1 MAHPVTAGVPV
12 FHIHRISMNK
22 TFTTFLTVALAATAA
37 SEAQAQTFDSN
48 GFAENAG
55 AEATIDQKYQ
65 KPPKVDGV
73 FEIANAGQLY
83 WFFCQTTQEVDP
95 RDTTKQISQNSNN
108 AKLTADIRIN
118 SSVANGTESELR
130 NWVLLTEYKDST
142 KYTFRGSFNGDGHTI
157 DGVWCEAE
165 GDADASLFNVVA
177 DGGKVKNLTIGSD
190 SKFFTFND
198 HDAASVAIYVYGDII
213 SVTNRASISATMAG
227 GIAVYCGGRIMTC
240 HNNGNIGKDAVAG
253 GLNFAGGICAELEN
267 GIIQKC
273 INSGNVVN
281 ARNGTGGICGIC
293 GKNSGISNCL
303 NTGNISGQWY
313 VGGIVCHLGA
323 DVEDDEQPSVDNC
336 SSVGEIRVNDTEYG
350 GGCVAVCEGGN
361 ISHCYFYQLS
371 GIYGS
376 LELCPELTLGGFSS
390 EESIGGAMDEVQYP
404 SGEVAWALGSAWGQ
418 NIDNGE
424 EAMPYPEPGNA
435 ARVYKVDL
443 LSCNG
448 SGEVIGITFSNTNKP
463 KTDSH
468 HFDEDGVCTAAGCG
482 AKKTALSRIDA
493 DGGKVE
499 TFDLSGRMTD
509 GTGRGLVIRRQGG
522 KSRLELR

>member
-1 MAHPVTAGVPV
+1 MPAGAPV

-22 TFTTFLTVALAATAA
+22 TFTTFLTAALAATTA

-73 FEIANAGQLY
+73 YEVANAGQLY

-95 RDTTKQISQNSNN
+95 RDTTKYISQNSNN

-118 SSVANGTESELR
+118 SSVANGIESELR
-130 NWVLLTEYKDST
+130 NWVLLTEYKDSA

-177 DGGKVKNLTIGSD
+177 DGGNVKNLTIGSD
-190 SKFFTFND
+190 SKFFTSKD
-198 HDAASVAIYVYGDII
+198 YDAASVAIDVYGDII
-213 SVTNRASISATMAG
+213 SVTNKASVSATMAG
-227 GIAVYCGGRIMTC
+227 GIAVYCYGKITAC
-240 HNNGNIGKDAVAG
+240 QNDGNIGKEIVPG
-253 GLNFAGGICAELEN
+253 GLNFAGGICAQMEN
-267 GIIQKC
+267 GLIRKC
-273 INSGNVVN
+273 INNGNVTN
-281 ARNGTGGICGIC
+281 ARNGAGGICGIC
-293 GKNSGISNCL
+293 GKDSGISNCL
-303 NTGNISGQWY
+303 NAGTIGGQWY
-313 VGGIVCHLGA
+313 AGGIVCHLEA
-323 DVEDDEQPSVDNC
+323 EDGDEEQPSVDNC
-336 SSVGEIRVNDTEYG
+336 SNVGNIVVNDTEYG
-350 GGCVAVCEGGN
+350 GGCVAVCEYGN
-361 ISHCYFYQLS
+361 ISHCYFLQTE
-371 GIYGS
+371 GINDS
-376 LELCPELTLGGFSS
+376 LEFCPELTLGESSS
-390 EESIGGAMDEVQYP
+390 ENNIGRAMNEEQYA
-404 SGEVAWALGSAWGQ
+404 SGEVALELGIAWGQ
-418 NIDNGE
+418 NVDNGE

-468 HFDEDGVCTAAGCG
+468 HFDEDGVCTVEGCG
-482 AKKTALSRIDA
+482 AKKTALLRIDA

-499 TFDLSGRMTD
+499 TYDLTGRRTFDKA
-509 GTGRGLVIRRQGG
+509 RGLVIRRQGG
-522 KSRLELR
+522 KSRLTLQ